1 MLIHG
6 FAENVESFEDSL
18 GAFGQHLSLLLELV
32 ILALNFSLHRL
43 HIFAQLLR

>member
-6 FAENVESFEDSL
+6 FAENVESFKDSL
-18 GAFGQHLSLLLELV
+18 GAFRQHLSLLLELV